1 MNMTRAQRITVL
13 LALTIILL
21 SALGE
26 SLSFYLDNNWP
37 YIVTAVSSGA
47 VSFFGLL
54 VLTQNN
60 EGNWELT
67 EENMRTAIAGTI
79 VLVYLVL
86 VGTVAFFVV
95 GPKEPPAITQTMMT
109 SFTTIVGIVIAFYFG
124 ASAYIQVQREK
135 SGNRKPKGSVKSET
149 RSVESETKPRGA
161 A

>member
-109 SFTTIVGIVIAFYFG
+109 SFTTI
-124 ASAYIQVQREK
+124 
-135 SGNRKPKGSVKSET
+135 
-149 RSVESETKPRGA
+149 
-161 A
+161 